1 MPRGKGKVLAR
12 AHINLR
18 VSEETL
24 AYFKQHPNYTVLMR
38 SVLDEYVKERN
49 YQKEGAQGNKI
60 TAPTTQPTWQE
71 ILAEENRDE
80 SDSAI

>member
-38 SVLDEYVKERN
+38 SVLDEYVKE
-49 YQKEGAQGNKI
+49 QIKEGGPGRKI
-60 TAPTTQPTWQE
+60 PAPTTQPTWQE
-71 ILAEENRDE
+71 ILAEEYKE
-80 SDSAI
+80 

>member
-24 AYFKQHPNYTVLMR
+24 AYFKQHPNYTAVMRNVLE
-38 SVLDEYVKERN
+38 EYVKE
-49 YQKEGAQGNKI
+49 QIKEGGPGSKI
-60 TAPTTQPTWQE
+60 PVPTTQPTWQE
-71 ILAEENRDE
+71 ILAEEYKDE
-80 SDSAI
+80 

>member
-24 AYFKQHPNYTVLMR
+24 AYFKQHPNYTAVMRNVLE
-38 SVLDEYVKERN
+38 EYVKERN
-49 YQKEGAQGNKI
+49 YH
-60 TAPTTQPTWQE
+60 
-71 ILAEENRDE
+71 
-80 SDSAI
+80 

>member
-49 YQKEGAQGNKI
+49 YQKEGDPGSKI
-60 TAPTTQPTWQE
+60 PIPTTQPTWQE
-71 ILAEENRDE
+71 ILAEEYKDE
-80 SDSAI
+80 